1 MAFFLDVSTSFQA
14 CQTLGYSSLVL
25 IPFRTLR
32 ADCLLGALLPPV
44 SVSAWFSHQGLL
56 PSVITF
62 FFLNLIS
69 DTWPSTVQL
78 KKKKVWQKN
87 VTLFLLSWNNLAM
100 TPGIPTLWSAWQPN
114 VMNKKGLPGP
124 DPNWNKK
131 QVNSAVVC
139 NCQDCVGP
147 A

>member
-62 FFLNLIS
+62 FLKFNFWHLALHSSI
-69 DTWPSTVQL
+69 

-87 VTLFLLSWNNLAM
+87 VTLFFLSWNNLAM